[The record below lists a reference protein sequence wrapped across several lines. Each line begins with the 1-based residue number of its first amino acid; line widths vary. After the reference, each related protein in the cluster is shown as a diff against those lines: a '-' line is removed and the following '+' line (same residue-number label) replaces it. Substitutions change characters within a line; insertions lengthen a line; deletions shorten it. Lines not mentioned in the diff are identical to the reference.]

1 MSADPEYLSEERP
14 DFYRV
19 DVEDMRIPE
28 LCDAL
33 DVWRA
38 KARDGGVP
46 VWGDLD
52 FLDFDSKILPRMI
65 LLDVDHKPGFG
76 VYRYWGTRVA
86 SFNGVDMTGL
96 RINGLAPARHARY
109 SEEQYRWVVE
119 NVRPSLFV
127 ACLGEKAWDR
137 KYEAML
143 RMPCRSAADAP
154 LDRVL
159 CVGFYDDV
167 PQTIEQYV
175 DAEIDLEN
183 YFDPDA

>member
-1 MSADPEYLSEERP
+1 MSADPQRRLEERP

-19 DVEDMRIPE
+19 ELEHMHIPE

-33 DVWRA
+33 DVWRS
-38 KARDGGVP
+38 KCRGDGFP

-52 FLDFDSKILPRMI
+52 FLDFDTKILPRMI
-65 LLDVDHKPGFG
+65 LLDVDNEPGFG

-109 SEEQYRWVVE
+109 SEEQYRWVIE
-119 NVRPSLFV
+119 NGRPSLFV

-143 RMPCRSAADAP
+143 RMPCRSVSDGS